1 MAAHAHMI
9 RSSRL
14 AAEILREHGVHA
26 ATDVTGFGLLGHL
39 LEMIKASDVDVT
51 LAIGR
56 IPLLEGARETIEMGI
71 FSSLAPQNVRLRR
84 AIRHFEAAARHPLYP
99 ILFDPQ
105 TAGGLLAALPLE
117 CAASCV
123 NALRGAGYL
132 KASAIGIV
140 SERSAAIEP
149 VTLDLDG
156 ALVAP
161 MLDGCRPAARP
172 ETAAEQLMAATSTQ

>member
-1 MAAHAHMI
+1 
-9 RSSRL
+9 
-14 AAEILREHGVHA
+14 VHA

-51 LAIGR
+51 LAIER

-71 FSSLAPQNVRLRR
+71 FSSLAPQNIRLRR

-105 TAGGLLAALPLE
+105 TAGGLLAAVPLE

-123 NALRGAGYL
+123 DALRGAGYA
-132 KASAIGIV
+132 KANAIGII

-149 VTLDLDG
+149 VTLDLHG

-161 MLDGCRPAARP
+161 ILDGFRATTRL
-172 ETAAEQLMAATSTQ
+172 ETAESQLTAATSTQ